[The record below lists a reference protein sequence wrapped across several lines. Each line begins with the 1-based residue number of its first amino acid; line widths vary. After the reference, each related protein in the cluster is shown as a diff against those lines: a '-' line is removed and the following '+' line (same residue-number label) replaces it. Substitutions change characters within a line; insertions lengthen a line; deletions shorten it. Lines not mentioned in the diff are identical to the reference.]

1 MLIAR
6 NPTSIA
12 PPVGAYSHSV
22 EIPAGARWLSIAG
35 QAGIRPDGT
44 LAEGFEAQHEETWKN
59 VLAILE
65 DANMGPE
72 NLVHLNVYATD
83 PTGIRFLKPHRE
95 KFLPKGYLTTS
106 TWVVVSALANPN
118 WLVEMEALAAKVD

>member
-6 NPTSIA
+6 NPQSIA
-12 PPVGAYSHSV
+12 KPVGAYSHSV
-22 EIPAGARWLSIAG
+22 EIPAGARLLSIAG

-44 LAEGFEAQHEETWKN
+44 LAEGFEAQHEEIWKN

-72 NLVHLNVYATD
+72 NLVHLNVYSTD

-95 KFLPKGYLTTS
+95 KFLPEGYLATS

>member
-6 NPTSIA
+6 NPQSIA
-12 PPVGAYSHSV
+12 KPVGAYSHSV

-35 QAGIRPDGT
+35 PAGIRPDGT

-72 NLVHLNVYATD
+72 NLVHLNVYSTD

-95 KFLPKGYLTTS
+95 KFLPEGYLATS

>member
-6 NPTSIA
+6 NPQSIA
-12 PPVGAYSHSV
+12 KPVGAYSHSV
-22 EIPAGARWLSIAG
+22 EIPAGARLLSLAG

-44 LAEGFEAQHEETWKN
+44 LAEGFEAQHEEIWKN

-72 NLVHLNVYATD
+72 NLVHLNVYSTD

-95 KFLPKGYLTTS
+95 KFLPEGYLTTS

>member
-6 NPTSIA
+6 NPQSIA
-12 PPVGAYSHSV
+12 KPVGAYSHSV
-22 EIPAGARWLSIAG
+22 KIPAGARLLSIAG

-72 NLVHLNVYATD
+72 NLVHLNVYSTD

-106 TWVVVSALANPN
+106 TWVVVSALANPS
-118 WLVEMEALAAKVD
+118 WVVEMEALAAKVD

>member
-6 NPTSIA
+6 NPQSIA
-12 PPVGAYSHSV
+12 KPVGAYSHSV
-22 EIPAGARWLSIAG
+22 EIPAGARLLSIAG

-72 NLVHLNVYATD
+72 NLVHLNVYSTD

-95 KFLPKGYLTTS
+95 KFLPEGYLATS

-118 WLVEMEALAAKVD
+118 WVVEMEALAAKVD